1 VRNERPLKEML
12 FQSLRVPSAA
22 HFRLHDFSFDDI
34 HMDDDETLTVR
45 VLRVVPDTLTI
56 HFSFV
61 QACIRMFL
69 DLDLVERFHMDYEVL
84 CRWLLSVKKNYR
96 NVTYHNWRHAF
107 NVAQMMFSI
116 LTVSYSSG
124 FYCLCMRSVVLLEK
138 LVFLLS
144 LYLEAS
150 IYPRENLYMAHCGLP
165 KNTRY

>member
-45 VLRVVPDTLTI
+45 VLPVVPDTLTI

-107 NVAQMMFSI
+107 NVA
-116 LTVSYSSG
+116 TND
-124 FYCLCMRSVVLLEK
+124 VLDIDGELFK
-138 LVFLLS
+138 WFLLFVHAECCPPGKTCFPAIA
-144 LYLEAS
+144 L
-150 IYPRENLYMAHCGLP
+150 PRG
-165 KNTRY
+165 